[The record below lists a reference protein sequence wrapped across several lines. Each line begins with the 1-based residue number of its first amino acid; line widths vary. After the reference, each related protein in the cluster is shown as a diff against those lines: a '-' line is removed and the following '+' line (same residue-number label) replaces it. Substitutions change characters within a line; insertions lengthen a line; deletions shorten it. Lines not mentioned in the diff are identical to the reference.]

1 MHKPSRSSQPM
12 SRLTKLALAMLT
24 LASSHANAGPADK
37 VYTPHVVKGET
48 EIELRGGYED
58 ADSGANPYQ
67 LVFDVGYGV
76 SDRWLT
82 ELVVK
87 YEDAAPGGSATIS
100 DLEWENVL
108 VLSEPGRHWLDF
120 GLFSELEYE
129 RSSKR
134 WELKIG
140 PMFEKVVGRE
150 QFNLNLLLEQKFV
163 SGANTELLYRGQW
176 KHRAARTFEYGL
188 QAFGELGEISQ
199 LGDQVEH
206 KLGPAVFGSINTGG
220 NNKLGWDFAILAG
233 LNAAAPDLTLRF
245 ELEFERY

>member
-1 MHKPSRSSQPM
+1 M
-12 SRLTKLALAMLT
+12 
-24 LASSHANAGPADK
+24 
-37 VYTPHVVKGET
+37 
-48 EIELRGGYED
+48 
-58 ADSGANPYQ
+58 
-67 LVFDVGYGV
+67 FDVGYGV

-87 YEDAAPGGSATIS
+87 YEDAAPVGSATIS

-108 VLSEPGRHWLDF
+108 VLSEPGRYWLDF
-120 GLFSELEYE
+120 GLFSELEYA
-129 RSSKR
+129 RASKD

-176 KHRAARTFEYGL
+176 KHRAGRAFEYGL
-188 QAFGELGEISQ
+188 QAFGELGEIRQ

-206 KLGPAVFGSINTGG
+206 KLGPAVFGSIDTGG
-220 NNKLGWDFAILAG
+220 NNRLGWDFAVLAG
-233 LNAAAPDLTLRF
+233 LNAAAPDLSLRF

>member
-1 MHKPSRSSQPM
+1 VLKPIT
-12 SRLTKLALAMLT
+12 LLVLALASM
-24 LASSHANAGPADK
+24 AANAGPADK
-37 VYTPHVVKGET
+37 IYTPLVVKGET
-48 EIELRGGYED
+48 EFELRGGYED
-58 ADSGANPYQ
+58 ADRGANPYQ
-67 LVFDVGYGV
+67 FVFDVGYGV

-87 YEDAAPGGSATIS
+87 YEDAAPGGNATLS

-129 RSSKR
+129 RASKN

-176 KHRAARTFEYGL
+176 KHRAGRAFEYGL
-188 QAFGELGEISQ
+188 QAFGELGEIRQ

-206 KLGPAVFGSINTGG
+206 KLGPAVFGSIDTGG
-220 NNKLGWDFAILAG
+220 SNRLGWDFAVLAG
-233 LNAAAPDLTLRF
+233 LNAAAPDLSLRF